1 MRCCVAPADV
11 TDDAQI
17 EAALEQIEA
26 ELGPIDILVNGA
38 GIAELSRA
46 EKHSR
51 EKWDRTL
58 AVNLT
63 GALAAGLVVGLVA
76 SRGFDD
82 SVVAWLTTGFLGGYT
97 TFSTWMVE
105 TNFAAAEG
113 GSAGFRRA
121 VANLAV
127 PLVGG
132 VALAYLG
139 YWFGSMI

>member
-1 MRCCVAPADV
+1 MIWV
-11 TDDAQI
+11 
-17 EAALEQIEA
+17 L
-26 ELGPIDILVNGA
+26 ILVGGA
-38 GIAELSRA
+38 VGGVVRYGVTGVVQRRSAG
-46 EKHSR
+46 
-51 EKWDRTL
+51 DFPVGTL

-113 GSAGFRRA
+113 GSAAFRRA

>member
-1 MRCCVAPADV
+1 VIWV
-11 TDDAQI
+11 
-17 EAALEQIEA
+17 L
-26 ELGPIDILVNGA
+26 ILVGGA
-38 GIAELSRA
+38 VGGVARYGVTGVVQRGTTGDFPA
-46 EKHSR
+46 G
-51 EKWDRTL
+51 TL

-63 GALAAGLVVGLVA
+63 GALAAGFVVGLVT

-113 GSAGFRRA
+113 GSAGFHRA
-121 VANLAV
+121 VANVAV
-127 PLVGG
+127 SLVGG

>member
-1 MRCCVAPADV
+1 M
-11 TDDAQI
+11 
-17 EAALEQIEA
+17 L
-26 ELGPIDILVNGA
+26 ILVGGA
-38 GIAELSRA
+38 VGGVARYGVTGVVQRRSAGEFPSG
-46 EKHSR
+46 
-51 EKWDRTL
+51 TL
-58 AVNLT
+58 VVNLT
-63 GALAAGLVVGLVA
+63 GALAAGFVVGLVA

-82 SVVAWLTTGFLGGYT
+82 SVVAWLTTGFLGGYS

-105 TNFAAAEG
+105 SNFAAAEG

-121 VANLAV
+121 VVNLAV

>member
-1 MRCCVAPADV
+1 MIWV
-11 TDDAQI
+11 
-17 EAALEQIEA
+17 L
-26 ELGPIDILVNGA
+26 ILVGGA
-38 GIAELSRA
+38 VGGVVRYGVTGVVQRRSAG
-46 EKHSR
+46 
-51 EKWDRTL
+51 DFPVGTL

-121 VANLAV
+121 VANLTV

>member
-1 MRCCVAPADV
+1 MIWV
-11 TDDAQI
+11 
-17 EAALEQIEA
+17 L
-26 ELGPIDILVNGA
+26 ILVGGA
-38 GIAELSRA
+38 VGGVARYGVTGVVQRRSA
-46 EKHSR
+46 G
-51 EKWDRTL
+51 DFPAGTL
-58 AVNLT
+58 VVNLT

-82 SVVAWLTTGFLGGYT
+82 SVVTWLTTGFLGGYT

-105 TNFAAAEG
+105 SNFAAAEG
-113 GSAGFRRA
+113 GAAGFRRA

-132 VALAYLG
+132 VGLAYLG

>member
-1 MRCCVAPADV
+1 VIWV
-11 TDDAQI
+11 
-17 EAALEQIEA
+17 L
-26 ELGPIDILVNGA
+26 ILVGGA
-38 GIAELSRA
+38 VGGVVRYGVTGVVQRRSAG
-46 EKHSR
+46 
-51 EKWDRTL
+51 DFPVGTL

-113 GSAGFRRA
+113 GWAGFRRA